1 MDIAEYIEQVK
12 TSPETL
18 EFNDLM
24 SLIEA
29 HYDFTPAAFSN
40 GDLQNA
46 ADQNQGSCKLFAF
59 AQLNGL
65 SKEQTLACFGA
76 FYREDVL
83 QNPDADNHQNIRNF
97 MQNGW
102 DGIQFSSNALEIKAL

>member
-1 MDIAEYIEQVK
+1 MEISVFIDKVK
-12 TSPETL
+12 TTPETL

-24 SLIEA
+24 ALIEA
-29 HYDFTPAAFSN
+29 KYRFTPTEFFN
-40 GDLQNA
+40 GDLINA
-46 ADQNQGSCKLFAF
+46 ADQNQGSCKLFSF

-65 SKEQTLACFGA
+65 SKEETLACFGA

-97 MQNGW
+97 MQSGW
-102 DGIQFSSNALEIKAL
+102 DGIKFSSEALKKNVL

>member
-1 MDIAEYIEQVK
+1 MDVSTYIEKVK
-12 TSPETL
+12 TTPETL
-18 EFNDLM
+18 EFNELM
-24 SLIEA
+24 ALIEA
-29 HYDFTPAAFSN
+29 KYTFTPAEFSN
-40 GDLQNA
+40 GDLINA
-46 ADQNQGSCKLFAF
+46 ADQNQGSCKLFTF

-65 SKEQTLACFGA
+65 SKEETLACFGA

-102 DGIQFSSNALEIKAL
+102 DGIKFSSDALEKKAL